1 MHFELNLNQKMS
13 LSPKML
19 QSVEILQ
26 LNSQELL
33 KYVRQLADENPVVE
47 IDEPTKESDSYE
59 ILKRKLEW
67 LQSANE
73 GNRVYNREF
82 EDSEE
87 DSNIAQYVSVE
98 DEDLY
103 QNLKSQLNL
112 MNIPD
117 NIRTILNYMIKCINE
132 KGYLEDDISEIAQRL
147 NIDIALVKEA
157 LSILQSIEPAGIG
170 ARDLRECLLLQLKRL
185 NENNSVVIE
194 LVNNYLE
201 MLSKNRLEV
210 ISKELGVS
218 IDEVKNAYK
227 VIKTLNPRPGISFGY
242 NSQTQYLTPDL
253 IVVKFSDYYEVLI
266 NDYFQPQISISRY
279 YQNILKQ
286 NLENEV
292 KEYISKKIKEADWI
306 INCISQRNST
316 LLKVTRMIVEQ
327 QRMFFDKGPRHLA
340 ALYQQ
345 KIANDLGVHESTVSR
360 AISGKYLQCSWGIF
374 GLDHFFTNGLS
385 IGDESQITPENVKLE
400 IKEII
405 AKEDRRKPYS
415 DQKITDLLQQKGIN
429 IARRTVTKYREEM
442 NIQKTTLRKEY

>member
-157 LSILQSIEPAGIG
+157 LSILQSMEPAGIG